1 MYYSC
6 IMLQLSKNKVFQ
18 QFRFVFSDFWIHFKE
33 PWWLGPNFKF
43 KSSKIKNQIKGSNLE
58 FGNFNLEFFQKMGI
72 FKMSNNLPI
81 GFQIWDFSFEI

>member
-43 KSSKIKNQIKGSNLE
+43 KSSKIENQKSNQRFQLGIWEFQFRILSKNGNLQ
-58 FGNFNLEFFQKMGI
+58 NVK
-72 FKMSNNLPI
+72 
-81 GFQIWDFSFEI
+81 